1 MWKVY
6 DIKDISD
13 IYYVVSDNDDF
24 NQNRIE
30 EIYSRYRK
38 LSQRYSRKSISG
50 IYIVKFIS

>member
-1 MWKVY
+1 MWEVY

-13 IYYVVSDNDDF
+13 IYFLVSDNDSF

-38 LSQRYSRKSISG
+38 LSLRYSRKSISG